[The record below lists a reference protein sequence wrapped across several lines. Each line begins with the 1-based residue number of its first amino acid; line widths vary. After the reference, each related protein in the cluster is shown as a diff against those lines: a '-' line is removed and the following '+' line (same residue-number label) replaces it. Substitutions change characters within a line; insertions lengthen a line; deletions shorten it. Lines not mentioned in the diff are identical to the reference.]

1 MENTGNKVEAK
12 RIEINSIDSEIL
24 ELLNRRAEVAL
35 WVGAMKAE
43 KDASL
48 CDLGREREVLD
59 RLCRENSGPLD
70 EQGVRGIFQRIID
83 ESLYLQQKEYQ
94 KKIGQQSGTTAG
106 IDPGHKVAVLGERGT
121 FSEEAAVTLLGAECQ
136 TVSRPTFDALFE
148 TIQRGEVEH
157 ILVPIENSLVGPL
170 HRCFDLMLASPL
182 KITGEI
188 YLPVSQFLIGCKGA
202 TLETIKEVE
211 SHPTA
216 LGQCEIFFASNPQL
230 IRAESAD
237 TAGSVRRVVES
248 RDISRAAIGSRHAAE
263 IYGGTIIRE
272 NIEDHSDNW
281 TRFVL
286 LSNSEGE
293 SGKGSK
299 VSLALRLDHKPGS
312 LHSALR
318 PIVRRGID
326 LLKIESRPINGEPN
340 QFSFYLELEVP
351 AVESELDGALAE
363 IAEHAKEMNILGRY
377 ATLDIAREARS

>member
-1 MENTGNKVEAK
+1 MDINKVESK
-12 RIEINSIDSEIL
+12 RKEINAIDSEIL

-94 KKIGQQSGTTAG
+94 KKLGEKPGAAVTIS
-106 IDPGHKVAVLGERGT
+106 PGHTVAILGERGT
-121 FSEEAAVTLLGAECQ
+121 FSEEAAVTLLGLECQ
-136 TVSRPTFDALFE
+136 TVSRPSFDALFE
-148 TIQRGEVEH
+148 AIQRGEVEH

-170 HRCFDLMLASPL
+170 HRCFDLMLASSL
-182 KITGEI
+182 KITAEI
-188 YLPVSQFLIGCKGA
+188 YLPVSQFLIGCRGA
-202 TLETIKEVE
+202 TLETIREVE

-216 LGQCEIFFASNPQL
+216 LGQCEIFFASNPHL
-230 IRAESAD
+230 VRSESTD
-237 TAGSVRRVVES
+237 TAGSVRRAVES
-248 RDISRAAIGSRHAAE
+248 GDPTRAAIGSRRAAE
-263 IYGGTIIRE
+263 IYSGTIIRE

-286 LSNSEGE
+286 LSRYDEKKQ
-293 SGKGSK
+293 KGSK
-299 VSLALRLDHKPGS
+299 VSLSLRLSHQPGS

-326 LLKIESRPINGEPN
+326 LLKIESRPIKGEPD

-351 AVESELDGALAE
+351 AVESELDGALTE
-363 IAEHAKEMNILGRY
+363 IAEHAKELNIIGRY
-377 ATLDIAREARS
+377 GSLDIAREVR

>member
-1 MENTGNKVEAK
+1 MVDINKVESK
-12 RIEINSIDSEIL
+12 RKEINAIDSEIL

-35 WVGAMKAE
+35 WVGAMKAQ

-83 ESLYLQQKEYQ
+83 ESLYLQQREYQ
-94 KKIGQQSGTTAG
+94 KKLGEK
-106 IDPGHKVAVLGERGT
+106 PGMTVSINPNHQVAILGERGT
-121 FSEEAAVTLLGAECQ
+121 FSEEAAVTLLGPECQ
-136 TVSRPTFDALFE
+136 TVSRPTFDSLFE
-148 TIQRGEVEH
+148 AVQRGEVEH

-170 HRCFDLMLASPL
+170 HRCFDLMLASSL
-182 KITGEI
+182 KITAEI

-237 TAGSVRRVVES
+237 TAGSVRRAVES
-248 RDISRAAIGSRHAAE
+248 GDPTRAAIGSRRAAA
-263 IYGGTIIRE
+263 IYGGTIILE

-286 LSNSEGE
+286 LSEAEGE
-293 SGKGSK
+293 TEKGEK
-299 VSLALRLDHKPGS
+299 VSLALRLSHKPGS

-326 LLKIESRPINGEPN
+326 LLKIESRPIMGEPD

-363 IAEHAKEMNILGRY
+363 IAENAKEICIIGRY
-377 ATLDIAREARS
+377 STLDIAREARS